1 MDTFPFIYV
10 RVAPS
15 TWAYLSS
22 LLMLALFFKFNRFW
36 SVRNFDLCLIIL
48 LAPGLLLIEGGRQW
62 EAQNKSVA
70 VSASDLA
77 QSPEKNIPPSGSQL
91 SDDSEL
97 KIANPQDQE
106 LPRGEQKGAGEKEL
120 NLDSK
125 GVVWQRLGYYW
136 LFSIGGLILIRML
149 IDPSLTRRPQLE
161 PNLAIGGM
169 VFFGF
174 SLMMFLFAQFLRLHH
189 RVQSQYR
196 PASLPL
202 SHEHAVQFRLT
213 YCLLLAPNFMNHTRL
228 LSLFIEFLTA
238 GNLSNAIKPR

>member
-70 VSASDLA
+70 VSENKLA
-77 QSPEKNIPPSGSQL
+77 ESTEENIPPAGSQASL
-91 SDDSEL
+91 DREL
-97 KIANPQDQE
+97 QTDNSQVQEVPQED
-106 LPRGEQKGAGEKEL
+106 RKDAGEKEI

-125 GVVWQRLGYYW
+125 GVAWQRLGYYW
-136 LFSIGGLILIRML
+136 LFSIGGLLLIRML
-149 IDPSLTRRPQLE
+149 IDPWTDTST
-161 PNLAIGGM
+161 AIGAQPRNRRDG
-169 VFFGF
+169 
-174 SLMMFLFAQFLRLHH
+174 LFR
-189 RVQSQYR
+189 
-196 PASLPL
+196 
-202 SHEHAVQFRLT
+202 
-213 YCLLLAPNFMNHTRL
+213 
-228 LSLFIEFLTA
+228 I
-238 GNLSNAIKPR
+238 